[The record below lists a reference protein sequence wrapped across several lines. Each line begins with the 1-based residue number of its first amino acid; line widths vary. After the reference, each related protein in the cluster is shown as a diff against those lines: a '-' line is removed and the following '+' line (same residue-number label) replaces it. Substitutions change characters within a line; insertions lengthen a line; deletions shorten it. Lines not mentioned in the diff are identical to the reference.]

1 MSLSRFYKG
10 LEIALAKVRQ
20 AVGRKVLRELPRI
33 QLIPV
38 IQTTSIDPLRTKEI
52 ADLAARIVMI
62 GKKRGRPSK
71 HEEEV
76 QDAA

>member
-1 MSLSRFYKG
+1 MSLSRFCKR
-10 LEIALAKVRQ
+10 LEIALAKIRQ
-20 AVGRKVLRELPRI
+20 VVGRKAQRELPRI

-38 IQTTSIDPLRTKEI
+38 IQTTSNDPLRTKEI
-52 ADLAARIVMI
+52 ADLAARIVLI

-71 HEEEV
+71 REEEM